1 MMAVRARRHTHDP
14 GPRLQAV
21 TSEPFL
27 ILAVTGSSRSGGVAA
42 CRRRET
48 ESPVDEL
55 ADKTPCITT
64 TRGFRAFLPCVA
76 AALASDPELRG
87 RDHRPPPDLDRPAA
101 AEAEPRAAGPPGP
114 GLPAQRRD
122 VHQPRGRVQGRH
134 GHCLAVRGGDGR
146 AARRTRAEAAQGGP
160 GRGEGRARLRR
171 PGRDAD
177 PHRPGR
183 RGPALLLRQA
193 QEARHEPAGH
203 RRPPKR
209 HPLWVSRA
217 LPGSVHDKK
226 AE

>member
-1 MMAVRARRHTHDP
+1 MLFYRASLP
-14 GPRLQAV
+14 P
-21 TSEPFL
+21 
-27 ILAVTGSSRSGGVAA
+27 SRQ
-42 CRRRET
+42 T
-48 ESPVDEL
+48 L
-55 ADKTPCITT
+55 N
-64 TRGFRAFLPCVA
+64 F
-76 AALASDPELRG
+76 
-87 RDHRPPPDLDRPAA
+87 
-101 AEAEPRAAGPPGP
+101 AAGIIGRHRIWTGPLRRKLNPGQQAH
-114 GLPAQRRD
+114 LVLVYLLIRRD